1 MMSGSQITRLF
12 NSMSNK
18 ENVNDKLVPEKQK
31 SPVNKANSMALN
43 QMKEQLSHEVQRREE
58 LESQLEKS
66 QKEMEDLSVS
76 LFTEAN
82 EMVSN
87 ARQETEV
94 LRREL
99 DYHEKMQERR
109 MQKLKNIQSAIRTS
123 MVNRKIFSY
132 SYETPYQ

>member
-12 NSMSNK
+12 TSMSNK
-18 ENVNDKLVPEKQK
+18 ENVNEKLIPEKQK
-31 SPVNKANSMALN
+31 NPTNKANSMALS

-58 LESQLEKS
+58 LESQLDKS
-66 QKEMEDLSVS
+66 QKEMEELSVS

-82 EMVSN
+82 EMVAK

-123 MVNRKIFSY
+123 MENRKFFSY
-132 SYETPYQ
+132 SYEAPYQ

>member
-1 MMSGSQITRLF
+1 
-12 NSMSNK
+12 MSNK
-18 ENVNDKLVPEKQK
+18 ENVNEKLVPEKQK

-82 EMVSN
+82 EMVAK
-87 ARQETEV
+87 ARQESEV

-123 MVNRKIFSY
+123 MVNRNIFSY
-132 SYETPYQ
+132 SYQTPYQ